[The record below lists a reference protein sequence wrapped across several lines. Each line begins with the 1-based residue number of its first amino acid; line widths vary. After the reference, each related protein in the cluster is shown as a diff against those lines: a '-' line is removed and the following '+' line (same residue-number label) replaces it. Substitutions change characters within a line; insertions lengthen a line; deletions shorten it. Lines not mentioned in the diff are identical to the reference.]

1 MAAIHNG
8 TQIIK
13 RLSDKTL
20 SMKADQLKLFNRL
33 NNELNIVLSKTQE
46 VIRICLSDRNGKSR
60 LDHNKITSIL
70 ERFNFYFI
78 KT

>member
-1 MAAIHNG
+1 MAAIQNG

-13 RLSDKTL
+13 RLSEKTL

-60 LDHNKITSIL
+60 YDDHNKSASIF
-70 ERFNFYFI
+70 ERSNF
-78 KT
+78 